1 LKADEELAATAERL
15 HGAAIRLLR
24 SLRREDEAS
33 GLSAPRLSAL
43 SVLVFAGPRTMGELA
58 NAEQVKPPTM
68 TRLVEGLVADGLAK
82 RALDAA
88 DRRLVRIAATA
99 KGRRLLEAARARRV
113 KTLAARLEI
122 LSAGERR
129 ELARGV
135 ELVEQVFGG
144 R

>member
-1 LKADEELAATAERL
+1 MSETAERL

-24 SLRREDEAS
+24 SLRKEDEAS

-58 NAEQVKPPTM
+58 EAEQVRPPTM
-68 TRLVEGLVADGLAK
+68 TRLVDGLVAEGLAK
-82 RALDAA
+82 RAPDPT

-99 KGRRLLEAARARRV
+99 KGRQLLEAARERRV
-113 KTLAARLEI
+113 RALAARLQG
-122 LSAGERR
+122 LAPGERR
-129 ELARGV
+129 ALVRGV
-135 ELVEQVFGG
+135 KLVEQIFGE

>member
-1 LKADEELAATAERL
+1 LKADEDLAATAERL
-15 HGAAIRLLR
+15 HRAAIRLLR

-43 SVLVFAGPRTMGELA
+43 SVMVFAGPMTMGELA

-82 RALDAA
+82 RAPDAA
-88 DRRLVRIAATA
+88 DRRLVRIAPTA

-113 KTLAARLEI
+113 KALAGRLEI
-122 LSAGERR
+122 LSPVERR
-129 ELARGV
+129 ALARGV
-135 ELVEQVFGG
+135 ELVEQVFGE

>member
-1 LKADEELAATAERL
+1 LKADEDLAATAERL
-15 HGAAIRLLR
+15 HRAAIRLLR

-43 SVLVFAGPRTMGELA
+43 SVMVFAGPMTMGELA

-82 RALDAA
+82 RAPDAA
-88 DRRLVRIAATA
+88 DRRLVRIAPTA

-113 KTLAARLEI
+113 KALAGRLEI
-122 LSAGERR
+122 LSPVERR
-129 ELARGV
+129 ALARGV
-135 ELVEQVFGG
+135 ELVEQVFAE